1 MANVKKRPLYILA
14 MVIGGIV
21 IAAVALTGVLADSG
35 GSDKGDR
42 AAANPT
48 AAPASTAAG
57 QAPSSSATA
66 GSGSGS
72 SIAPGEPTP
81 PAGATARPPT
91 ASQTPL
97 PPSPTPV
104 PGTMRVL
111 APVQSA
117 DIAVLTSFP
126 PQYAVKVAAGL
137 PNGCAKADGYEVTQ
151 SGSDLRV
158 AVYNTMPSG
167 PVACTQIF
175 GTYDLTINLG
185 SNFVT
190 GQDYRV
196 NVNGKML
203 TFKAQ

>member
-1 MANVKKRPLYILA
+1 MKKRPLYI
-14 MVIGGIV
+14 VTIV
-21 IAAVALTGVLADSG
+21 IAGVVVAAVALTGVLADSG
-35 GSDKGDR
+35 GSDKAGGTV
-42 AAANPT
+42 ANPT
-48 AAPASTAAG
+48 VAPASTADG
-57 QAPSSSATA
+57 QPPSRTGTA

-81 PAGATARPPT
+81 PPGTTRPPA
-91 ASQTPL
+91 ASATPL
-97 PPSPTPV
+97 PASPTPA

-117 DIAVLTSFP
+117 DMAVLTSFP
-126 PQYAVKVAAGL
+126 PQYAVKVTAGL
-137 PNGCAKADGYEVTQ
+137 PSGCAKADGSEVTQ
-151 SGSDLRV
+151 SGNEIRV

-167 PVACTQIF
+167 PIACTQIF

-196 NVNGKML
+196 SVNGKML